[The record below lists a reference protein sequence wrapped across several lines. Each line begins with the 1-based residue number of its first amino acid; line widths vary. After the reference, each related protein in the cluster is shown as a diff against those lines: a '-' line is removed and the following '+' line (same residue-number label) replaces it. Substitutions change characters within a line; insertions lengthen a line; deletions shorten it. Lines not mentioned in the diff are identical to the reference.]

1 LLLVYCPWQLPPLVP
16 LVPLVL
22 VPLVLVLLPVP
33 PVPPVP
39 PVWIAIAYER
49 FGPWTWVI

>member
-1 LLLVYCPWQLPPLVP
+1 LLLVYSPWQLPPLVP

-33 PVPPVP
+33 PVPPV
-39 PVWIAIAYER
+39 WIAIAYER